1 MRTRLAVAAAILL
14 MIGTPAGA
22 HRLDEYLQ
30 ATTISLEKNHVQI
43 QVRLSPG
50 VAVVRKVLA
59 NIDTDAH
66 DVISEASQQAYAKR
80 VIEDLSLEIDG
91 ERLPI
96 QLVSMKFPEIH
107 ALMEGVGEIQL
118 DLEADV
124 AKGGNDRKL
133 TFENRHQS
141 SIAAYLVNCLVPR
154 DPDIRVT
161 AQNRNYTQ
169 SIYQLDYVQVEGR
182 SFVLPAGLRS
192 MLWWSVGT
200 AALLAVAGIAF
211 VWRRRLR
218 YGKQIW
224 SAPPSTAN
232 SLR

>member
-1 MRTRLAVAAAILL
+1 MRTRLAVAATILL

-30 ATTISLEKNHVQI
+30 ATTISLEKSNIKI
-43 QVRLSPG
+43 QVRLAPG
-50 VAVVRKVLA
+50 VAVVSKVLA
-59 NIDTDAH
+59 SIDTSAH
-66 DVISEASQQAYAKR
+66 EMISEARQQAYAER
-80 VIEDLSLEIDG
+80 VIGDLSLEIDG
-91 ERLPI
+91 ERLPLR
-96 QLVSMKFPEIH
+96 LVSMKYPEIEK
-107 ALMEGVGEIQL
+107 LEQGVGEIQL

-124 AKGGNDRKL
+124 PKGGQDRKV

-169 SIYQLDYVQVEGR
+169 SIYQLNYVQVDSR
-182 SFVLPAGLRS
+182 SFVLGTVLQSRFW
-192 MLWWSVGT
+192 LWVGS
-200 AALLAVAGIAF
+200 AALLGVGGIVL

-218 YGKQIW
+218 IIW
-224 SAPPSTAN
+224 SAPPSATN
-232 SLR
+232 LGN